1 MPIRPRKGNRSTDA
15 ARTFGLRFHDNRRF
29 EAGKPMKSGEQV
41 LILTSKGSEE
51 LRNHAFQLDVSA
63 RNILSLIEQG
73 CKTADAVLQRSM
85 FPHNTV
91 VDGLRR
97 LLTNKFLAIADD
109 EPAGRSGGS
118 AGSARSGR
126 RDLRLNFGVSP
137 SQARFALSNFCMD
150 EFGTDGQY
158 LVDAVSLCNDIMSLQ
173 EVLNSIRS
181 EIDERFPDRLP
192 ALAACVREI
201 NETDDASPTGSHAQA
216 DAPLAKPAPV
226 KQAPA
231 KSAPVKPAPAAAARP
246 APASSAHGPDPMRLE
261 SGISLAQARF
271 SLSEFCLNQFGV
283 QGQEFVDAVN
293 RCSDVPGLQKT
304 LNLIRT
310 ELLSHHRDRLPLII
324 ACVREIND
332 TAS

>member
-1 MPIRPRKGNRSTDA
+1 
-15 ARTFGLRFHDNRRF
+15 
-29 EAGKPMKSGEQV
+29 MKSGEQI
-41 LILTSKGSEE
+41 LILTPKGTEE
-51 LRNHAFQLDVSA
+51 LRNHASQLDVSA
-63 RNILSLIEQG
+63 RNTLSLIEQG
-73 CKTADAVLQRSM
+73 CKTTDAILKRSM

-91 VDGLRR
+91 VDGLQR
-97 LLTNKFLAIADD
+97 LLTNKLVAIADD
-109 EPAGRSGGS
+109 EPNPRAGGS
-118 AGSARSGR
+118 PGSARPSR
-126 RDLRLNFGVSP
+126 RDLRLGFGISP

-158 LVDAVSLCNDIMSLQ
+158 LVDAVSLCNDVMSLQ

-181 EIDERFPDRLP
+181 EIDERFPSRLP
-192 ALAACVREI
+192 ALVTCIREI

-216 DAPLAKPAPV
+216 GADVKVGANVRADMRAPKPPPPKPAAIR
-226 KQAPA
+226 APDI
-231 KSAPVKPAPAAAARP
+231 RP
-246 APASSAHGPDPMRLE
+246 APPIRKPSSGIGPEPMRLE

-271 SLSEFCLNQFGV
+271 ALSEFCLNQFGV

-293 RCSDVPGLQKT
+293 RCSDVAAVQKV

-310 ELLSHHRDRLPLII
+310 ELLNRRRDYLPLLA

>member
-1 MPIRPRKGNRSTDA
+1 
-15 ARTFGLRFHDNRRF
+15 
-29 EAGKPMKSGEQV
+29 MKSGEQV

-97 LLTNKFLAIADD
+97 LLTNKFVAIADD
-109 EPAGRSGGS
+109 EPASRTGAS
-118 AGSARSGR
+118 AGAARSGR

-137 SQARFALSNFCMD
+137 SHARFALSNFCMD

-158 LVDAVSLCNDIMSLQ
+158 LVDAVSLCTDIMSLQ

-181 EIDERFPDRLP
+181 EIDERYPGRLP

-216 DAPLAKPAPV
+216 QAPPTAKPASP
-226 KQAPA
+226 KAAPIKA
-231 KSAPVKPAPAAAARP
+231 APIKAAPIKPAPATAAKPAAAG
-246 APASSAHGPDPMRLE
+246 SGHGQDPMHLE

-271 SLSEFCLNQFGV
+271 ALSEFCLNQFGV

-293 RCSDVPGLQKT
+293 RCSDVPGLQKV

-310 ELLSHHRDRLPLII
+310 ELLNHHRDRLQLLI